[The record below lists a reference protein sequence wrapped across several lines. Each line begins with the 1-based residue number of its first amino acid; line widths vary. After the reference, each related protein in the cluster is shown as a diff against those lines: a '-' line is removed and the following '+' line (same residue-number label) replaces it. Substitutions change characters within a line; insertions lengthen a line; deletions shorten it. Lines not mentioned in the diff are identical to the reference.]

1 MNLKD
6 LHNDMKIIFL
16 ILFLSVSCLLI
27 GLPYVSACTVW
38 GAAGEKVKIK
48 GTVIAKNR
56 DNAPHLFSSP
66 RLSFPVNGYKF
77 FGLYDIEADGF
88 VIAGINEKHLAV
100 FNASVTSVPK
110 AKREV
115 AKEDTTERLLM
126 TFDSVDAV
134 LLRKDIFKESHPA
147 IYLIADARKISV
159 IEVAPD
165 GKISIKQ
172 TNNGAL
178 SFTNHYNSPELAYA
192 NENTSPN
199 SIARFKRINYFIES
213 TKQPFEIDDFISIS
227 EDKAGRSNNSIWI
240 TKDTSSKVRTLA
252 SLIISIPEAG
262 LPEVYVKIANP
273 GEKEMIIREKLDFSI
288 WSKKLFEKDSDM
300 LD

>member
-1 MNLKD
+1 MILVTLYLFSLIQN
-6 LHNDMKIIFL
+6 IILLCLILNRLFL

-27 GLPYVSACTVW
+27 SLPYASACTVW

-134 LLRKDIFKESHPA
+134 LLRKDIFEEAGNKVQEILFARP
-147 IYLIADARKISV
+147 INEVCYGEKMTIAGCLMQRPSGELFVSV
-159 IEVAPD
+159 TTFNSKCSGGVIHDSKDV
-165 GKISIKQ
+165 K
-172 TNNGAL
+172 AL
-178 SFTNHYNSPELAYA
+178 YFPKSKTGLKKAVNLA
-192 NENTSPN
+192 N
-199 SIARFKRINYFIES
+199 SIA
-213 TKQPFEIDDFISIS
+213 
-227 EDKAGRSNNSIWI
+227 
-240 TKDTSSKVRTLA
+240 SK
-252 SLIISIPEAG
+252 
-262 LPEVYVKIANP
+262 
-273 GEKEMIIREKLDFSI
+273 F
-288 WSKKLFEKDSDM
+288 
-300 LD
+300 